1 MTAETVPAPKPSPD
15 SLARVTRIAR
25 TLSPGETTVYWT
37 GELGFDR
44 TRDLQLHLNAAA
56 WLTLNAQGV
65 VALTQRAIVR
75 PGSSLR
81 LFEYRATRS
90 TRAIR

>member
-1 MTAETVPAPKPSPD
+1 MTAQTVPAPKTTPD
-15 SLARVTRIAR
+15 ALARVTRLVR
-25 TLSPGETTVYWT
+25 LMTPGETTVYWT
-37 GELGFDR
+37 GELGLDR

-56 WLTLNAQGV
+56 WLTLSAQGL
-65 VALTQRAIVR
+65 VALTQRAIDR

-90 TRAIR
+90 TRSIR